1 MSFRKNS
8 AIANRDSQNAPNVLN
23 STPVNVFP
31 MRNWMIPAISWVRP
45 PNIRATPKTTGWSGG
60 HEIPR

>member
-8 AIANRDSQNAPNVLN
+8 AIAYRDSQNAPKAVN

-31 MRNWMIPAISWVRP
+31 LRNWIDPGDQLGIP
-45 PNIRATPKTTGWSGG
+45 PNISATPKTTG
-60 HEIPR
+60 